1 MQKKSKSMSYEDK
14 QFCSDFAE
22 LNLAKRGEFFCCY
35 YAVTHY
41 PKSLIFV
48 QKFNFVKIL
57 NYLYFS
63 VSLILYSW
71 VFPIDGHTS
80 QKLEVET

>member
-1 MQKKSKSMSYEDK
+1 MSYEDK

-22 LNLAKRGEFFCCY
+22 LNFAKRGEIFCCY

-48 QKFNFVKIL
+48 QIFNFAKT
-57 NYLYFS
+57 YFFFTFS
-63 VSLILYSW
+63 VQFLIKISVPQIYRPESLYRL
-71 VFPIDGHTS
+71 FAPI
-80 QKLEVET
+80 